1 MNEMKNVVQQNG
13 TILKKYEVIA
23 LNNVLSG
30 VKIGKVSKDA
40 AFALLDVKIELSR
53 HVKEIED
60 AQKIAAEDLKPEQLK
75 KEGAEDSKDEAT
87 SALKK
92 RWNDKYME
100 FVGRRM
106 EEEVEVK
113 LKTIAKDDIYEL
125 STDNG
130 LNIQQIEI
138 LMRLAK

>member
-1 MNEMKNVVQQNG
+1 MKNVVQQNG

>member
-1 MNEMKNVVQQNG
+1 
-13 TILKKYEVIA
+13 
-23 LNNVLSG
+23 
-30 VKIGKVSKDA
+30 
-40 AFALLDVKIELSR
+40 
-53 HVKEIED
+53 
-60 AQKIAAEDLKPEQLK
+60 
-75 KEGAEDSKDEAT
+75 
-87 SALKK
+87 
-92 RWNDKYME
+92 ME